1 MTRLAQLELFVK
13 SKLKKA
19 GETMRINRKKLIIAM
34 LDNDQTVIQLAK
46 ASGVS
51 RVTISNVKCG
61 KSCSN
66 ATAEKIAKALNVPV
80 SDIIENATAMADNAQ

>member
-1 MTRLAQLELFVK
+1 MIRLARLELFVK

>member
-1 MTRLAQLELFVK
+1 MIRLAQLELFVK

-19 GETMRINRKKLIIAM
+19 GETMRIDRKKLIIAM

-46 ASGVS
+46 TSGVS

-66 ATAEKIAKALNVPV
+66 ATAEKIAKALNVPM